1 MKTVKE
7 KKKKRVVK
15 SNAMNRLAGI
25 GTLICLIF
33 LLLVIRLGYIVFV
46 KGNEYKDRADTQW
59 NQEIQVTAKR
69 GNILD
74 RNENILASTLARI

>member
-46 KGNEYKDRADTQW
+46 KGYDY
-59 NQEIQVTAKR
+59 
-69 GNILD
+69 
-74 RNENILASTLARI
+74 

>member
-1 MKTVKE
+1 MKAVKE
-7 KKKKRVVK
+7 KRKKRVVR

-33 LLLVIRLGYIVFV
+33 SLLVLRLSYIVFI
-46 KGNEYKDRADTQW
+46 KGNEYKDKADTQW
-59 NQEIQVTAKR
+59 NQEKQVAAKR

-74 RNENILASTLARI
+74 RNGKDIAVSATV